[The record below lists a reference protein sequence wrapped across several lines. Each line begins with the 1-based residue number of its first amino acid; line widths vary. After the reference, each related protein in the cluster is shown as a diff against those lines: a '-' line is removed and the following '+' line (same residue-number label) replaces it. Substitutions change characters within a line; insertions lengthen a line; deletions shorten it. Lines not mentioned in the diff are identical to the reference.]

1 MNDDFIQQIKSDP
14 NYNRLVS
21 KRSSF
26 SWFLTALVM
35 LVFYGFIYLTA
46 FNKPFMATHFAGS
59 VITYALPIGLFVI
72 FFTIIV
78 TGIYVR
84 RANNQYDA
92 LSQKVRQG
100 ALK

>member
-1 MNDDFIQQIKSDP
+1 
-14 NYNRLVS
+14 
-21 KRSSF
+21 
-26 SWFLTALVM
+26 
-35 LVFYGFIYLTA
+35 
-46 FNKPFMATHFAGS
+46 MATHFAGS